1 MSTFLEAILAFLFTV
16 VLGTRIAHVWQTRAA
31 KEARF
36 FEASSDMYK
45 SMSDAAQLITN
56 LIGRRL
62 YASQRLC
69 LATEESTRKEA
80 LETYRQIVVEW
91 NERLLEMELAVRSR
105 FRDTYLTSFESL
117 QSDLAQLSANVMAVA
132 QADTRVSRSE
142 TLASLKVLRNH
153 FFVFIEGMLREA
165 RLLHRQMHFGVRLQ
179 YERDALNKLSTLDLV
194 KLLISPGIKS
204 QGIVRSPS
212 DFGQPVRVGDAR
224 FGIYE

>member
-1 MSTFLEAILAFLFTV
+1 MSTFVEAVLAFVFTV
-16 VLGTRIAHVWQTRAA
+16 VLGTRIAHVWQARAA

-45 SMSDAAQLITN
+45 SMSDAAEVITT
-56 LIGRRL
+56 LIGRRI

-69 LATEESTRKEA
+69 LATEDRTREEA
-80 LETYRQIVVEW
+80 LQTFRQVVVEW
-91 NERLLEMELAVRSR
+91 NERLLEIELAIRSR
-105 FRDTYLTSFESL
+105 FRDTYLISFEYL
-117 QSDLAQLSANVMAVA
+117 QSDLAQVSANVLAVSRGDPA
-132 QADTRVSRSE
+132 VSRSE
-142 TLASLKVLRNH
+142 TLTSLKVIRNE

-204 QGIVRSPS
+204 QGVVRSPS
-212 DFGQPVRVGDAR
+212 DFGQPVSVGDAR

>member
-1 MSTFLEAILAFLFTV
+1 LGTFVEAVLAFLFTV
-16 VLGTRIAHVWQTRAA
+16 VLGTRIAHVWQARAA

-36 FEASSDMYK
+36 FEASSDMYR
-45 SMSDAAQLITN
+45 SMSNAAELITT
-56 LIGRRL
+56 LVGRRI

-69 LATEESTRKEA
+69 LATEESTKEEA
-80 LETYRQIVVEW
+80 LKIFRQVVVEW
-91 NERLLEMELAVRSR
+91 NERLLEIELAIRSR
-105 FRDTYLTSFESL
+105 FRDSYLTSFEHL
-117 QSDLAQLSANVMAVA
+117 QSDLAQVSANVLAVSRSDPA
-132 QADTRVSRSE
+132 VSRSE
-142 TLASLKVLRNH
+142 TLTSLKVLRND

-179 YERDALNKLSTLDLV
+179 YERDALNKLSTLDLL

-212 DFGQPVRVGDAR
+212 DFGQPVSVRDAR